1 MIRDQYVMKI
11 YLLMMMHRGFNN
23 GFVCIVYIYTHI
35 YSIGL
40 CARSHVCMVYG
51 LDALE
56 DLHGIKYT

>member
-11 YLLMMMHRGFNN
+11 YLLMMMHIGFNN
-23 GFVCIVYIYTHI
+23 GFVCIVYILYM

-51 LDALE
+51 LEALE